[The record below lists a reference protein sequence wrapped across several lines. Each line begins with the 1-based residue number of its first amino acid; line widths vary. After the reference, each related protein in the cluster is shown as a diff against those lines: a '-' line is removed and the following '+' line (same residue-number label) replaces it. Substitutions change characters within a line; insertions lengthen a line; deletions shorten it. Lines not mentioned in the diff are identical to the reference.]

1 MKKLRLRLDDL
12 AVEGFETTRV
22 QVDRGT
28 VQGAQGTFP
37 FLQTCGATCYGTCP
51 NTCPNTC
58 AQTCDDFSCAESCG
72 GTCFQSRCVDSCLC
86 N

>member
-12 AVEGFETTRV
+12 TVEGFQTTAV
-22 QVDRGT
+22 QHDRGS

-51 NTCPNTC
+51 NTCPE
-58 AQTCDDFSCAESCG
+58 TCDGFSCAESCG

>member
-12 AVEGFETTRV
+12 AVEGFETTKVHR
-22 QVDRGT
+22 DRGT

-37 FLQTCGATCYGTCP
+37 FLQTCGATCYG
-51 NTCPNTC
+51 TCPNTC

-72 GTCFQSRCVDSCLC
+72 GTCFQSRCVDSCIC